1 MLDNGTAIFIREPC
15 RVAVHQDRKEEE
27 EEKEKRGKKRRAIEE
42 DEWRKDLVSSL

>member
-15 RVAVHQDRKEEE
+15 RVAVLQDRKEEEE
-27 EEKEKRGKKRRAIEE
+27 EEKEKRGKKEIEE